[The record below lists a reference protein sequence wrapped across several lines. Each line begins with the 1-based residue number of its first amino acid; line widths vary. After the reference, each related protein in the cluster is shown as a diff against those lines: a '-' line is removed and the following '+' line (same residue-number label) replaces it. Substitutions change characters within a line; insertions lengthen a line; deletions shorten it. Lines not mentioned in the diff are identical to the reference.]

1 MALVRGLASTGW
13 GVLRK
18 SPQYTE
24 PQLMY
29 VLNRIIIPSHLISL
43 MSQGC
48 FELYIRWY
56 ENTICACVC
65 ICVWSY
71 CCEYYHLF
79 SNEMWFFFYKAC
91 MPWRMSGHDPKSDI
105 GSSPGGL
112 GPSRFMWIL
121 WDKARHT
128 FSKESPIGDG
138 PKGSGLR
145 KCIFMLWVRT
155 SKGTIN
161 SRRI

>member
-1 MALVRGLASTGW
+1 MRKRWQVAMALVRGLASTGW

-79 SNEMWFFFYKAC
+79 SNEIWFFFTKHAC
-91 MPWRMSGHDPKSDI
+91 PEGCLAMTQSLILAPALGGWDRA
-105 GSSPGGL
+105 GSCGYYETRLDTLVQKRALQVMGQMAQDYASVFLCYG
-112 GPSRFMWIL
+112 
-121 WDKARHT
+121 
-128 FSKESPIGDG
+128 
-138 PKGSGLR
+138 
-145 KCIFMLWVRT
+145 
-155 SKGTIN
+155 
-161 SRRI
+161 